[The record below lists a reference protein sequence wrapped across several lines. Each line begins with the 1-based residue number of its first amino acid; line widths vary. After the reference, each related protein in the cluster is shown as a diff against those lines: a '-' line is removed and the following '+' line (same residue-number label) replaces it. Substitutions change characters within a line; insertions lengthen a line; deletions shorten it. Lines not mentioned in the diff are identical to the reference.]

1 MTSTSTGRT
10 EDAARARARWPDA
23 AVAAALAAL
32 VFAVFGGCLDHGF
45 VDTWDDALYVTA
57 NPAIRGFGP
66 DELRAALLGFHAGN
80 WAPVQMLSYMVDH
93 AAFGLSARAFLRTN
107 LLLHALNGLL
117 VYALASRL
125 SGRRTWPAVAAALF
139 LVHPVQ
145 VESVAWVSQRKTLL
159 AATFSL
165 TALHAWLCRARD
177 RDGGRRPAAA
187 ALVAFVLALASK
199 SVAVVVPLLLLLLDL
214 CFGRD
219 EPLRTRLRRIV
230 PFAVAAAACAALAL
244 ASQGPGHAGGLAAT
258 FHGGGPGATAAT
270 MLTVLARYLALL
282 TWPAGLSAW
291 YSPTVRTGPDA
302 AVAASA
308 ALATG
313 LVALGV
319 TLRHR
324 RRDLFFWYATF
335 FAGLL
340 PVSQVVP
347 IVTLMN
353 DRYLYFPMLGAAPFV
368 AAAAFGRSP
377 DASLLRSARG
387 RTVFAAACAAVLAL
401 GVAARSRTGA
411 WRDGLTLWTDAVA
424 KVPCGYAFD
433 KLGAT
438 YLSIGRPGEA
448 EAACLRAR
456 EIEPTYV
463 EALNCVGIARA
474 QRGDLDGASRAFDE
488 LLEARPGDEAARRN
502 REKLEVLRHAAS
514 PDGARGRTRAPR
526 RTPHALPRRPRRR
539 PVVEPPVSRARA

>member
-1 MTSTSTGRT
+1 VTSTSTGRT
-10 EDAARARARWPDA
+10 EDAARARAGWPDA
-23 AVAAALAAL
+23 GVAAALVAV

-57 NPAIRGFGP
+57 NPAIRGFGR

-107 LLLHALNGLL
+107 LLLHALNGVLL
-117 VYALASRL
+117 YALASRL

-177 RDGGRRPAAA
+177 GGLRPAAA

-214 CFGRD
+214 CFGRA
-219 EPLRTRLRRIV
+219 EPLRTRLRRLV
-230 PFAVAAAACAALAL
+230 PFAFAAAACAALAF
-244 ASQGPGHAGGLAAT
+244 ASQGPGHAGGRAAA

-270 MLTVLARYLALL
+270 MLTVLARYLGLL
-282 TWPAGLSAW
+282 AWPAGLSAW
-291 YSPTVRTGPDA
+291 YSPTVHTRPGA
-302 AVAASA
+302 AVVASA

-313 LVALGV
+313 LVGLGV
-319 TLRHR
+319 ALR
-324 RRDLFFWYATF
+324 RRRPDLFFWYATF

-377 DASLLRSARG
+377 DVLLLRSARG
-387 RTVFAAACAAVLAL
+387 GAVFTAACAAVLAL
-401 GVAARSRTGA
+401 GLAARVRTEA
-411 WRDGLTLWTDAVA
+411 WQDGLALWTDAVA
-424 KVPCGYAFD
+424 KEPCGYAFD

-438 YLSIGRPGEA
+438 YLSLGRPDEA

-474 QRGDLDGASRAFDE
+474 QRGDLEGAGRAFDE

-502 REKLEVLRHAAS
+502 RTKLEGLR
-514 PDGARGRTRAPR
+514 RGG
-526 RTPHALPRRPRRR
+526 TPG
-539 PVVEPPVSRARA
+539 